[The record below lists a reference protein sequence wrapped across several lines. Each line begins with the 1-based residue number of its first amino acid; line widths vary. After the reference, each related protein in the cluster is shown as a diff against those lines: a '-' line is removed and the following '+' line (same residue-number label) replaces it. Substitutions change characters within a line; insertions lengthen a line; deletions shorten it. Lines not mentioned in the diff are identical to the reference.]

1 MAGSKEIRDKIKS
14 IKNTRK
20 ITKAMQMVAASKV
33 RRFQSRMAAA
43 RPYAERI
50 RRVIG
55 HLAHAHPEYR
65 HPYLIT
71 RPDVKNVGFIV
82 ITSDRGLCGGL
93 NGNLLRSLV
102 LKMRES
108 DRQQVGVQFCTIG
121 TKGSVFL
128 RRVGAK
134 IISNITHLGDNPHI
148 VDLIGVVKVMLD
160 AYTNGEIDRL
170 HILYN
175 RFVNTMT
182 QTPTIE
188 QLLPLPP
195 DAGTGVSKEH
205 WDYLYEPDSKEV
217 LDGLMVRFIES
228 LVYQGVVENMASEMA
243 SRMVAMKAASDNAA
257 TIIDDL
263 QLAYNKARQAAVT
276 QELSEIVAGAAAV

>member
-20 ITKAMQMVAASKV
+20 ITKAMQMVAASKM
-33 RRFQSRMAAA
+33 RRFQDRMIAA

-55 HLAHAHPEYR
+55 HLAHANPEYR
-65 HPYLIT
+65 HPYLVT
-71 RPDVKNVGFIV
+71 RTETKNVGYVV

-93 NGNLLRSLV
+93 NSNLLRTLT
-102 LKMRES
+102 LKMREAQR
-108 DRQQVGVQFCTIG
+108 DGMGVQFCSVG

-128 RRVGAK
+128 KRSGAK
-134 IISNITHLGDNPHI
+134 IVSSINHLGDTPRI
-148 VDLIGVVKVMLD
+148 VDLIGVVRVMLD
-160 AYTNGEIDRL
+160 AYSTGAIDRL
-170 HILYN
+170 YLVYN

-188 QLLPLPP
+188 QILPLPP
-195 DAGTGVSKEH
+195 DAGKGVSKH
-205 WDYLYEPDSKEV
+205 PWDYLYEPDAKAV
-217 LDGLMVRFIES
+217 LDDLLVRFTES

-257 TIIDDL
+257 TIIDEL